1 MLGIETG
8 HPSLSPPF
16 RAERNSPSLSAHV
29 SAPGELRPVPALQ
42 LDLDVVLGS
51 ESRSPDSVKSPDAF
65 ASPLSPLVGLAALD
79 DIPSPS
85 SPHRGPVSLSP
96 PPPLPDGP
104 TGIPAHLTPR
114 AKSRSKSRSRSRSR
128 SRSPDSNPS
137 QTLPPNYI
145 KLPPG
150 MAELTAHAPK
160 VHSPLASPGVKMD
173 ATDDEDEGAEGERG
187 RTASVSPTESSPPSS
202 KPSDESPPT
211 DSVKAGSEARAT
223 SPHPVA
229 TGLGLGDMTA
239 AVEPSVTTSPTTS
252 PPTGPPPSL
261 GPPLLPQISTSPL
274 GTPEHVENSLSP
286 ADSTS
291 SYFTLPERTS
301 VASEPPKPAPT
312 PSRASVPPLERA
324 PSWEDLEVDEDEDED
339 DFFGHD
345 DGSGELGFMPTARR
359 RSSGEAG
366 RDRISILEE
375 LELEGVSD
383 HAMASTL
390 VSGVSIPVAQ
400 SLAPPAPSMTAS
412 DSSNDMQLDTS
423 TSSQAGQAGSVAMVM
438 PSEDEQVP
446 DASREEEEDDGMLG
460 IDEEMLSALERI
472 FICAKSEAV
481 EDRYVSVPD

>member
-1 MLGIETG
+1 
-8 HPSLSPPF
+8 
-16 RAERNSPSLSAHV
+16 
-29 SAPGELRPVPALQ
+29 
-42 LDLDVVLGS
+42 
-51 ESRSPDSVKSPDAF
+51 
-65 ASPLSPLVGLAALD
+65 
-79 DIPSPS
+79 
-85 SPHRGPVSLSP
+85 
-96 PPPLPDGP
+96 
-104 TGIPAHLTPR
+104 
-114 AKSRSKSRSRSRSR
+114 
-128 SRSPDSNPS
+128 
-137 QTLPPNYI
+137 
-145 KLPPG
+145 
-150 MAELTAHAPK
+150 
-160 VHSPLASPGVKMD
+160 MD
-173 ATDDEDEGAEGERG
+173 ATDGEEEGSEGERG

-202 KPSDESPPT
+202 KPSDESTPA
-211 DSVKAGSEARAT
+211 DAVKADLERRAT

-252 PPTGPPPSL
+252 PPSGPPPSL

-301 VASEPPKPAPT
+301 VASEPPKSAPT

-383 HAMASTL
+383 HATASTL

-400 SLAPPAPSMTAS
+400 SLAPPVPSMTAS
-412 DSSNDMQLDTS
+412 DRSNDMQLDTS
-423 TSSQAGQAGSVAMVM
+423 TSSQAGQAGSVAMVT

-481 EDRYVSVPD
+481 EDRYVSPPDSSIWRTLAWP